1 VQVQVVEIPIYSGKT
16 AKKGGAKK
24 RNAVNRSKSQIR
36 TNIFQSHLQFVRGE
50 KEEIFMDD
58 EVRSIEEHSMRSK
71 VAENS
76 ESKYKRKGKNIE

>member
-1 VQVQVVEIPIYSGKT
+1 
-16 AKKGGAKK
+16 
-24 RNAVNRSKSQIR
+24 
-36 TNIFQSHLQFVRGE
+36 VRGE

-58 EVRSIEEHSMRSK
+58 EIRSIEEHSMRSK